1 MRLIQKFLVIRSEGQ
16 GTQYMWLQPT
26 FDEAKRGTRVDGLE
40 TYAAQEMRMR
50 RVFWMADGGVECSL
64 TLPTGFPAAPVHL
77 AVFGTGSVTYHA
89 PLDLPAILTGFPLE
103 VSVTTSGL
111 PGRVVLTFDFELLPR
126 NAL

>member
-1 MRLIQKFLVIRSEGQ
+1 MRLIQKFLVIRAEEHA
-16 GTQYMWLQPT
+16 TRDMWLQPT
-26 FDEAKRGTRVDGLE
+26 FDEAKRGTRVDGLK

-50 RVFWMADGGVECSL
+50 RVFWMTDEGVECSL
-64 TLPTGFPAAPVHL
+64 ALRMEFPAAPVHL
-77 AVFGTGSVTYHA
+77 AVFGTGYVTYYA
-89 PLDLPAILTGFPLE
+89 PLDLPAVLPGFPLE